1 MKPLDRFRL
10 IAAASLTDGKLGPAE
25 RKILDKAARDL
36 KIEETTAEE
45 TIDIIREGG
54 DVTAQIPTDQ
64 RERATLFRQLVD
76 IVAADGVI
84 EPSELAL
91 FKRLGPSFRLQE
103 LEVEDLLRS
112 AADGARS
119 ATAKLKK
126 KK

>member
-1 MKPLDRFRL
+1 MTPLDRFRL
-10 IAAASLTDGKLGPAE
+10 IAAASLTDGKLGHRE
-25 RKILDKAARDL
+25 RQILDKAAREL
-36 KIEETTAEE
+36 KLEETTAEE

-54 DVTAQIPTDQ
+54 DVTAQIPSDP
-64 RERATLFRQLVD
+64 RERSTLFRQLVD

-112 AADGARS
+112 AADGAR